1 MNWFDLV
8 LILIIL
14 SSTVAGLR
22 TGFARV
28 VVGLIAVVG
37 GFLAAVWMYRL
48 AAFQITGWVSSIAVA
63 NIIGFLAIFIGV
75 LIIGSLVAAILSKLF
90 AWVGLGWFNHLL
102 GGLIGVLR
110 GALLVAVLVAVLVA
124 FVPSPPP
131 EFLNESRVLPYAT
144 RVATMLADLAPREMK
159 DAFTQQMDTIR
170 EFWNDQQ
177 RQLQQGAHPNNEQP
191 KKSKVDPKEQALA
204 ADF

>member
-8 LILIIL
+8 LILVII
-14 SSTVAGLR
+14 SSTIAGLR

-28 VVGLIAVVG
+28 VVGLVAVVG

-48 AAFQITGWVSSIAVA
+48 AAFQITRWVSSVAAA
-63 NIIGFLAIFIGV
+63 NILGFLAIFAGV
-75 LIIGSLVAAILSKLF
+75 LVMGSLVAAILSKVF

-102 GGLIGVLR
+102 GGLIGALR
-110 GALLVAVLVAVLVA
+110 GALLVSALVAAIVA
-124 FVPSPPP
+124 FIPSPPP

-177 RQLQQGAHPNNEQP
+177 RQLQRGAHPNNEPQ
-191 KKSKVDPKEQALA
+191 KSKVDPKEQALA

>member
-8 LILIIL
+8 LILVVT
-14 SSTVAGLR
+14 SSTIAGLR

-28 VVGLIAVVG
+28 VVGLIAIVG
-37 GFLAAVWMYRL
+37 GFLAAIWMYRL
-48 AAFQITGWVSSIAVA
+48 AAFQITRWVSSVAAA
-63 NIIGFLAIFIGV
+63 NIIGFLAILVGV
-75 LIIGSLVAAILSKLF
+75 LIVGSLVAAILSKLF

-102 GGLIGVLR
+102 GGFIGALR
-110 GALLVAVLVAVLVA
+110 GALLVAMLVAAFVA
-124 FVPSPPP
+124 FAPSPPP

-177 RQLQQGAHPNNEQP
+177 RLLQQGAHPNNQTP
-191 KKSKVDPKEQALA
+191 KKSKSNAKEQAIA